1 MSSSKPKASGSKKGG
16 TQSKRNHSFQS
27 FTQKIANLKIDPVR
41 RVRRHVDNEETEKSF
56 FHSSLESWVDLNL
69 SATFTEFSR
78 EAIPLSESLPHILH
92 YKDVIFELLVKYIDR
107 RDVLALEPL
116 LSLLS
121 QFAHDLGATFEPY
134 FARSVK
140 LLSCLVA
147 KHADVSTI
155 EWTFNCLAYLLKY
168 LSRLLVPDLRP
179 LFEILA
185 PLLGR
190 EQQKAF
196 ITRFAAEALS
206 FLLRKAREEP
216 LRLIV
221 RHAFEDLIKCDGHP
235 GAKGYRQGLMNMFQ
249 EACISVDRT
258 IHSKGPQILR
268 TMLDI
273 SLDLSDTSGP
283 CFSVCQGVLISLM
296 HHTTSETFQPA
307 LTSIY
312 EFFAELLNADSVTPQ
327 RVRMAARLL
336 YTVVTVRKGSR
347 IMDWQKV
354 AIAAVYILEV
364 GTSLVVEEQA
374 EELNGAV
381 WEGLKAATIILQQ
394 ADLEIVI
401 SRCAK
406 VVDKAREFQNGAL
419 FLPFC
424 DFFSAMGPERFKVFI
439 LPYFQRFILSQWSS
453 NSSALCLLIPKLCIA
468 GSLTPSKEHE
478 VPLDILGPKSP
489 LTVAAQTAI
498 RDFDAAIESLA
509 VLDRKSS
516 GVIIASG
523 YLDALLSLPLP
534 ITADLIESLEGLLQ
548 KVLPMEG
555 SITFAPLIGK
565 ALSLYSRGMGS
576 KAKSL
581 VEITC
586 KAFPRLGDN
595 TSFLQGVANFAL
607 ISSFKEL
614 IGEGYIEEVVTKL
627 VTNLL
632 APSHEVRTSSLRCL
646 EILYAYKNPTS
657 QVSEIINT
665 AKLIEDTPLTM
676 NNARTISMYIRRL
689 GIEYSSVS
697 KDSWERRIVPCYCFG
712 LLTIHFA
719 PAWDDSALAL
729 AKIAQIEE
737 ELVAELA
744 FSWLSMRNEGEDTKP
759 EAPAA
764 PNPWTSYECSNMR
777 VVDEDSNRCLAENMD
792 ASTILASEFEKELR
806 VVPLSAVMARTQAL
820 KVLCEIP
827 QIAEKR
833 SRRLVPMFL
842 EWTRMDDED
851 AAEEEIQWERVS
863 MKWSRKDRVA
873 MLQLFAKFINP
884 RTLFKS
890 ELVYSALLNLLAS
903 GDITSQT
910 LALKCVYTWKIPA
923 IRTYEDNLNNLLD
936 DTHFREEVTKFV
948 QVEEEESIIQTDHRK
963 ELMPVLLR
971 ILYGRSLSRKN
982 ASSGKKG
989 MVSKRT
995 VVLASLANFQ
1005 PHEREI
1011 YIDIALGELA
1021 EAKFVDKS
1029 NPERYALRPGAI
1041 GSVHVSTRKQ
1051 VGFVRMVEDMLK
1063 QLGSTMLDYVPK
1075 IMDALLYCL
1084 VSAAKNVGEVAV
1096 EQSTYEGSVSLKVS
1110 KAIRQGGFKSLIAL
1124 FTNCPNFGWAPYM
1137 PVLFEELVEPRL
1149 ESLPIETSQGLSGLL
1164 QLLFTWTKAR
1174 STVLFLSD
1182 YNDQVL
1188 PKIAQCLAS
1197 KQVKDEVVLFIL
1209 NLMRNIVSFVKP
1221 EEDMEVEDNS
1231 QAVRDR
1237 LIRPN
1242 VDLFIVNTGEI
1253 LHKSPGKEVLEQ
1265 AVETIAEIAPYVSG
1279 DTETTHLV
1287 DVLVFMLDQPTRRVS
1302 PKAKS
1307 EILKILVHFL
1317 PLCVMEKGDDLF
1329 ERTFRSVSSLF
1340 GFFKDREGRENLARV
1355 LNVFA
1360 KRDDEMIEV
1369 AKLSQQLNSWSNKR
1383 LDEPDFDQRLE
1394 AYAKINEERYKIF
1407 TPRQWMPLLFNM
1419 LFFIKDNEELVIR
1432 TNAAYSLRR
1441 FAESVGAKLGTSGE
1455 EAYLTTLSGTVLP
1468 ALRTGTREK
1477 SELVR
1482 SEFVGVMAH
1491 VVKECNSWEDVSDM
1505 KPLLFGKDEE
1515 ASFFNNILHIQQH
1528 RRLRALRRLATAA
1541 EKENIQSSNIAHFF
1555 LPLIEHF
1562 IFDMAEDGHN
1572 LASETVITVGALVQQ
1587 LSWSQYRA
1595 VFRRYT
1601 GYLRTR
1607 VELEKIVVRLIGVVV
1622 ESLSKSWETAPTNP
1636 NKSEAVAATTT
1647 TDGDGDAPMEAIHA
1661 SQLAESLPEQDI
1673 LAKDI
1678 SNGFLPTLDDY
1689 LHKKDE
1695 STVSLR
1701 VPIAVSIVKL
1711 LKVMPEEMLKLRLP
1725 AVLTDVSHILRS
1737 RAQDSRDMTRRTLTE
1752 ITTLL
1757 GPQYLGFVIKELRG
1771 ALLRGYQLHVLSYTV
1786 HSILVSVAPSYAP
1799 GDLDYCVSQIVDV
1812 VMDDIF
1818 GVTGMEKDAEG
1829 YISKM
1834 KEVKGS
1840 KSYDSMDLLA
1850 STTTLPNLGKLI
1862 KPIQSLLQEKMDL
1875 KMAKK
1880 IDELLRRIGVGLL
1893 RNEAVKSQE
1902 LLVFCYQVVQEAHK
1916 ASAAAP
1922 VEKKV
1927 DSTTLRYIVNLKA
1940 PSKAASGVT
1949 TSSHAYKLIRFS
1961 LDILRTVLHKY
1972 EDLKTPEF
1980 LAGFIPI
1987 IGDALLSQ
1995 QEEVQVSALRLLTTI
2010 IRVPLPSIDDGA
2022 PVFVQQAL
2030 SFVKNSPSTNSE
2042 IAQASLKLLAAILR
2056 ERRSFRVKETTIAY
2070 LLTRIKPD
2078 LEEPDRQGITFNFLK
2093 AVLSR
2098 KIVITE
2104 VYEVLDN
2111 VAAIMVTNQTR
2122 TVRDLA
2128 RGVYFQFLMEYP
2140 QGKERLN
2147 KQLAFLLKNLDYVH
2161 QSGRQSV
2168 LEAANL
2174 LITKIGDTL
2183 IQDVLATF
2191 FVPLVMVLIND
2202 DSTECREMAGAIIKK
2217 IFERADKER
2226 LQVFVSLIRGW
2237 LEQDE
2242 KKLLV
2247 RVALQVYGLY
2257 FEVYEIK
2264 GQKEVAFVTERL
2276 QVFLKAACD
2285 EESKT
2290 TTEWELV
2297 YFGLQTW
2304 AKIVEYFPETSFS
2317 GSNDAIWGT
2326 IRDCLVFPHAWVKL
2340 SAARLMGLL
2349 LAEYSK
2355 SSVSLS
2361 NLPLENGRGLSM
2373 DGIEMVKIARATS
2386 SQLNNAELSD
2396 ELGLQ
2401 VVKNLLFMGRC
2412 FYANKMAAID
2422 SVPQNDQE
2430 LDDVEEDREL
2440 NTALLW
2446 IIGRISGVVRSE
2458 RNVKKGQI
2466 LGKKF
2471 GLQWMAAMT
2480 QIIAGED
2487 LIPLSIKVIVPLYNL
2502 VDSPE
2507 NYIMKDLKDTAQEI
2521 LSMIQTKMGP
2531 TAYGKAYNAVRTQVQ
2546 ERRRERKLK
2555 RTIQMVTDPEKAT
2568 KEKIRKN
2575 EKKRVARKE
2584 KSAVHRE
2591 QRKGRLG

>member
-1 MSSSKPKASGSKKGG
+1 MSSGKPKASGSKKGG

-41 RVRRHVDNEETEKSF
+41 RVRRHVDDEETEKSF

-69 SATFTEFSR
+69 STTFTEFSR

-92 YKDVIFELLVKYIDR
+92 YKDELFELLVKYIDR
-107 RDVLALEPL
+107 RDALALEPL

-134 FARSVK
+134 FARSVT
-140 LLSCLVA
+140 LLGSLVA

-179 LFEILA
+179 LFDILA

-190 EQQKAF
+190 EQQKTF

-206 FLLRKAREEP
+206 FLLRKAKEEP
-216 LRLIV
+216 LRLII
-221 RHAFEDLIKCDGHP
+221 RHVFEDLIKCGGNH
-235 GAKGYRQGLMNMFQ
+235 GEKGYRQGLMNMFQ
-249 EACISVDRT
+249 ESCVSVDRT
-258 IHSKGPQILR
+258 LHSKGPQILR

-273 SLDLSDTSGP
+273 SLELSDTSGP
-283 CFSVCQGVLISLM
+283 CFSVCEGVLISLM
-296 HHTTSETFQPA
+296 HHTTPETFQPA
-307 LTSIY
+307 LTVVY
-312 EFFAELLNADSVTPQ
+312 EFLAELLDADSVTPK
-327 RVRMAARLL
+327 RVRMAATLL
-336 YTVVTVRKGSR
+336 YTVVTVRKGCR
-347 IMDWQKV
+347 IMDWQKT
-354 AIAAVYILEV
+354 AIAAAYILEV
-364 GTSLVVEEQA
+364 GTSLKEEEQT
-374 EELNGAV
+374 EELKEAV
-381 WEGLKAATIILQQ
+381 WEALKASAMILQQ

-401 SRCAK
+401 SRCGK
-406 VVDKAREFQNGAL
+406 VVDKARDFQKGIL

-424 DFFSAMGPERFKVFI
+424 DFFSAMGSERFKIFL
-439 LPYFQRFILSQWSS
+439 LPYFQRFILSQWNSH
-453 NSSALCLLIPKLCIA
+453 SSALSILIPRLA
-468 GSLTPSKEHE
+468 TTGSLTPSKDQE
-478 VPLDILGPKSP
+478 VSTLDILGPKSP
-489 LTVAAQTAI
+489 LTIAAQTAI
-498 RDFDAAIESLA
+498 RDLDNAIESSNI
-509 VLDRKSS
+509 LDSKSPE
-516 GVIIASG
+516 VINMWK
-523 YLDALLSLPLP
+523 YLDVLLSLPHTIP
-534 ITADLIESLEGLLQ
+534 ADSIESLGRLLQ
-548 KVLPMEG
+548 KILPTER
-555 SITFAPLIGK
+555 SVIFTPLIGK
-565 ALSLYSRGMGS
+565 ALSIYARGKGT
-576 KAKSL
+576 KTKSL
-581 VEITC
+581 VGSTC
-586 KAFPRLGDN
+586 KAFPKLGDN
-595 TSFLQGVANFAL
+595 MIFLQGVVDFAL
-607 ISSFKEL
+607 VSIFKES
-614 IGEGYIEEVVTKL
+614 IDEEYMKEMVTKL
-627 VTNLL
+627 ITNLL
-632 APSHEVRTSSLRCL
+632 LPSHEVRTSSLRCL

-665 AKLIEDTPLTM
+665 AKLIEDTPLAI

-689 GIEYSSVS
+689 GIEYPSVS
-697 KDSWERRIVPCYCFG
+697 KDSWERRIVPYYCFG
-712 LLTIHFA
+712 LLTLNFA
-719 PAWDDSALAL
+719 PAWDDSALVL
-729 AKIAQIEE
+729 AKVAEVEE
-737 ELVAELA
+737 ELVAQLA
-744 FSWLSMRNEGEDTKP
+744 FSWLSLKSEGEDVKS
-759 EAPAA
+759 EAPVAS
-764 PNPWTSYECSNMR
+764 NPWTSYECSNMR
-777 VVDEDSNRCLAENMD
+777 VVEVDSKRCMTENID
-792 ASTILASEFEKELR
+792 ASIILASVFEKELHMA
-806 VVPLSAVMARTQAL
+806 PLSAVTARTQAL

-827 QIAEKR
+827 RIAEKR
-833 SRRLVPMFL
+833 GRQLVPMFL
-842 EWTRMDDED
+842 EWTRMDDGD
-851 AAEEEIQWERVS
+851 VAEEEEVPGEKLP
-863 MKWSRKDRVA
+863 MKWSRKDRAA
-873 MLQLFAKFINP
+873 MLKLFAKFVNP
-884 RTLFKS
+884 RSLFKS

-903 GDITSQT
+903 GDVTSQT
-910 LALKCVYTWKIPA
+910 LALKCVFTWKIPA
-923 IRTYEDNLNNLLD
+923 IRVYEDNLNNLLD

-948 QVEEEESIIQTDHRK
+948 QVEEEESMIQTNHRK

-1005 PHEREI
+1005 PQERDM

-1021 EAKFVDKS
+1021 EAKFIDKS
-1029 NPERYALRPGAI
+1029 DPERYALRPDAI

-1051 VGFVRMVEDMLK
+1051 VGFVRMVEDMMK
-1063 QLGSTMLDYVPK
+1063 QLGSTMFDYIPK
-1075 IMDALLYCL
+1075 VMDALLYCL
-1084 VSAAKNVGEVAV
+1084 VSAAKNIGEATV
-1096 EQSTYEGSVSLKVS
+1096 EQPTYEDSVSLKVS

-1124 FTNCPNFGWAPYM
+1124 FTNCPNFRWAPYI
-1137 PVLFEELVEPRL
+1137 PALFQELVEPRL
-1149 ESLPIETSQGLSGLL
+1149 ENLPVETSQGLSGLL

-1182 YNDQVL
+1182 YNNQVL

-1209 NLMRNIVSFVKP
+1209 NLVGNIVAFVNP

-1231 QAVRDR
+1231 QAVKER

-1265 AVETIAEIAPYVSG
+1265 AVETIAAIAPYVSG

-1287 DVLVFMLDQPTRRVS
+1287 DISVFMLDQPSRRVS

-1317 PLCVMEKGDDLF
+1317 PLCVMEKSDDLF
-1329 ERTFRSVSSLF
+1329 ERTFHSIASLF
-1340 GFFKDREGRENLARV
+1340 GFFKDREGRENLAKV

-1360 KRDDEMIEV
+1360 ERDDEMIEV
-1369 AKLSQQLNSWSNKR
+1369 ATLSKQLNSWSKERMN
-1383 LDEPDFDQRLE
+1383 EPDFEQRLE
-1394 AYAKINEERYKIF
+1394 AYAKINEERYKVF

-1419 LFFIKDNEELVIR
+1419 LFFIKDNELVIR
-1432 TNAAYSLRR
+1432 TNASYALRR
-1441 FAESVGAKLGTSGE
+1441 FVESVGTKFCTPDE
-1455 EAYLTTLSGTVLP
+1455 EAYLTTLSGTVMP
-1468 ALRTGTREK
+1468 ALRAGTREK

-1482 SEFVGVMAH
+1482 TEFVGVMAH
-1491 VVKECNSWEDVSDM
+1491 IVKECGSWEEVSDM
-1505 KPLLFGKDEE
+1505 KPLLFGEDEE

-1528 RRLRALRRLATAA
+1528 RRLRALRRLAAAA
-1541 EKENIQSSNIAHFF
+1541 EKEHIQSSNIAHFF

-1572 LASETVITVGALVQQ
+1572 LASETVITVGALVKQ

-1601 GYLRTR
+1601 GYLKTKA
-1607 VELEKIVVRLIGVVV
+1607 ELEKIVVRLIGIIV
-1622 ESLSKSWETAPTNP
+1622 ESLSKTWETAPTNP
-1636 NKSEAVAATTT
+1636 SKSRTTESAAI
-1647 TDGDGDAPMEAIHA
+1647 TDGDGDVSMVTTLG
-1661 SQLAESLPEQDI
+1661 QLAESLPEQDT

-1678 SNGFLPTLDDY
+1678 SNGFLPTLNDY
-1689 LHKKDE
+1689 LHQKDE

-1711 LKVMPEEMLKLRLP
+1711 LKVMPEDMLKLRLP

-1757 GPQYLGFVIKELRG
+1757 GSQYFGFVIKELRG

-1786 HSILVSVAPSYAP
+1786 HSILVSVVPSYAP

-1812 VMDDIF
+1812 AMDDIF

-1834 KEVKGS
+1834 KEVKSS

-1850 STTTLPNLGKLI
+1850 STTTLPHLGKLI
-1862 KPIQSLLQEKMDL
+1862 KPIQSLLQEKMNL

-1902 LLVFCYQVVQEAHK
+1902 LLVFCYQVIQEAHK
-1916 ASAAAP
+1916 ATSVTPA
-1922 VEKKV
+1922 EKKM

-1940 PSKAASGVT
+1940 PSKAVSGVT
-1949 TSSHAYKLIRFS
+1949 TSSHTYKLMRFS
-1961 LDILRTVLHKY
+1961 LDILRTVLQKY
-1972 EDLKTPEF
+1972 EDLKTPEL

-1987 IGDALLSQ
+1987 IGDALLSK
-1995 QEEVQVSALRLLTTI
+1995 QEEIQVSALRLLTTI
-2010 IRVPLPSIDDGA
+2010 IRVPLPAIDDGA

-2056 ERRSFRVKETTIAY
+2056 ERRSFKVKETTIAY
-2070 LLTRIKPD
+2070 LLTRVKPD
-2078 LEEPDRQGITFNFLK
+2078 LEEPDRQGVTFNFLK

-2147 KQLAFLLKNLDYVH
+2147 KQLAFLLKNLGYVH

-2174 LITKIGDTL
+2174 LTTKIGDNL
-2183 IQDVLATF
+2183 IQDVIATF

-2217 IFERADKER
+2217 MFERADKER
-2226 LQVFVSLIRGW
+2226 LQTFVGLIRGW

-2242 KKLLV
+2242 KTLLV

-2257 FEVYEIK
+2257 FEVYETK
-2264 GQKEVAFVTERL
+2264 GQKEVVFVTERL
-2276 QVFLKAACD
+2276 QVLLRGACD
-2285 EESKT
+2285 EENET
-2290 TTEWELV
+2290 ATEWELV

-2304 AKIVEYFPETSFS
+2304 AKIVQHFPETSFS
-2317 GSNDAIWGT
+2317 GANTTMWKI
-2326 IRDCLVFPHAWVKL
+2326 IRDCLVFPHAWAKL
-2340 SAARLMGLL
+2340 SAARLIGLL
-2349 LAEYSK
+2349 LAEYAK
-2355 SSVSLS
+2355 SSESLA
-2361 NLPLENGRGLSM
+2361 NIPLENGRGLSM
-2373 DGIEMVKIARATS
+2373 NGVDMVNIARATL

-2422 SVPQNDQE
+2422 V
-2430 LDDVEEDREL
+2430 DVEEDNEL

-2446 IIGRISGVVRSE
+2446 IIGRVSGIIRSE

-2466 LGKKF
+2466 LGKKY
-2471 GLQWMAAMT
+2471 GLQWMAAMVQLIT
-2480 QIIAGED
+2480 GED
-2487 LIPLSIKVIVPLYNL
+2487 LVPLSNKLIVPLYNL

-2507 NYIMKDLKDTAQEI
+2507 NYIMKDLKDIAQEI
-2521 LSMIQTKMGP
+2521 LSMMQTKMGP
-2531 TAYGKAYNAVRTQVQ
+2531 TAYGKAYNVVRTQVK
-2546 ERRRERKLK
+2546 ERRLERKSK
-2555 RTIQMVTDPEKAT
+2555 RTIQMVTDPEKAA
-2568 KEKIRKN
+2568 KDKIRKN
-2575 EKKRVARKE
+2575 EKKRIARKE
-2584 KSAVHRE
+2584 KGAVHRE